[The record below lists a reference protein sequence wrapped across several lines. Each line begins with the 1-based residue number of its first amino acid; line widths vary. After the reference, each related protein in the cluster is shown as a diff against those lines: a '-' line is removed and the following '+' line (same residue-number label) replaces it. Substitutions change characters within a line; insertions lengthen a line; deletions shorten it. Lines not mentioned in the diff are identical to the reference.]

1 MSIRV
6 CLLLLNCAVLFS
18 SAFCQSVEGIRF
30 EGGTWADILKKAQQ
44 NGKPVFVDVYTSWCI
59 PCRKMS
65 AEVFVLPAVA
75 DRFNS
80 AFVNY
85 KFDAEKGEGIE
96 IAKRYRVGAFP
107 TYLFVKPDGTLI
119 HRSVGYMPADKFLS
133 ETALALREASDPR
146 PLASWE
152 EEYQTKRQDTT
163 FVWDYLQK
171 RKRLGLDNADVAD
184 HYASLLDRSS
194 LLRKGVI
201 MKLLQMERI
210 NTDGFLL
217 SFIRANRSDVLTS
230 IEPSLRGRLDD
241 HLSSLVLKDVERAAT
256 LQDDSLLHVIT
267 EFLKASSFGDIPAA
281 WRAHEAEMKYHA
293 HRRDSARLAKAFL
306 EYSKAVYAY
315 DPAPLVAADSMALAR
330 FEADLAS
337 GKITVKPESLAAT
350 RRQRGST
357 RKTSY
362 AYRVRDVARGAY
374 YGLQDKDLLKE
385 ALGLIDLALQ
395 YSDNFSIHEV
405 RAGILYKMG
414 DRAGGIQWMR
424 KTIENYANMSRE
436 LNLSSDKITTRLEET
451 LKKMTEGKPTWGVEP
466 SPGI

>member
-6 CLLLLNCAVLFS
+6 SLLALNCAVLIS
-18 SAFCQSVEGIRF
+18 SAFSQSVEGIRF
-30 EGGTWADILKKAQQ
+30 EGGTWDDILKKAQQ
-44 NGKPVFVDVYTSWCI
+44 DGKPVFVDVYTSWCI

-65 AEVFVLPAVA
+65 AEVFVLPEVA

-85 KFDAEKGEGIE
+85 KFDAEKGEGVE
-96 IAKRYRVGAFP
+96 IAKRYGVGAFP

-119 HRSVGYMPADKFLS
+119 YRSLGYMPRDKFLS
-133 ETALALREASDPR
+133 EATLALKEASDPK
-146 PLASWE
+146 PLATWE
-152 EEYQTKRQDTT
+152 DEYSLKKQDTT

-184 HYASLLDRSS
+184 QYASLLDRSS

-230 IEPSLRGRLDD
+230 LEPSLRGRLDD
-241 HLSSLVLKDVERAAT
+241 HLSSLVLRDVERAAT

-267 EFLKASSFGDIPAA
+267 EFLKASPSGDMPAS

-293 HRRDSARLAKAFL
+293 RTRDSARLAKAFL

-330 FEADLAS
+330 FEADLA
-337 GKITVKPESLAAT
+337 GGNITVKPESLAAT

-362 AYRVRDVARGAY
+362 AYRVRDVARAAY
-374 YGLQDKDLLKE
+374 NGLQDKALLKE
-385 ALGLIDLALQ
+385 ALCLIDRALQ

-436 LNLSSDKITTRLEET
+436 LNLFSDKITARLEET
-451 LKKMTEGKPTWGVEP
+451 LKKMTEGKPTWGAEP